1 MSVSALERV
10 LRAGRVRLIYLVPN
24 FQNPRGTTLDDAS
37 ATWREG
43 AMRAIRVEFTGGPEV
58 LRLIELPTPAPGKGQ
73 ALVRVEAAGVNFI
86 EIYQRTG
93 LYKLPLPFT
102 PGQEG
107 AGVVEAVGEGV
118 TEVRAGERV
127 AWAGAIGSYAT
138 HQLLP
143 AARLVPVPRGLDSRT
158 AAAAILQGMTAHYL
172 VTDTFPLRPGHM
184 CLIHAAAG
192 GVGQLFCQLASR
204 AGAHVIGT
212 AGSSEKVRLAK
223 ETGAHDAI
231 DYRKQ
236 DFEAEVKRITGGAG
250 VHVVYDSVGKDTWE
264 KSLRCLRPRG
274 MLVLFGQS
282 SGAVPPFDPQLLAAG
297 GSLFLTR
304 PTLGS
309 YVLTRDELL
318 NRAGAVFGAVERGD
332 LKVKI
337 EQVLPLAEA
346 AKAHELLASRKTTGK
361 LLLVP

>member
-1 MSVSALERV
+1 
-10 LRAGRVRLIYLVPN
+10 
-24 FQNPRGTTLDDAS
+24 
-37 ATWREG
+37 
-43 AMRAIRVEFTGGPEV
+43 MRAIRIESVGGPEV
-58 LRLIELPTPAPGKGQ
+58 MKLVEMPTPAPGSGQ

-86 EIYQRTG
+86 DIYQCSG

-107 AGVVEAVGEGV
+107 AGVVEAVADGV
-118 TEVRAGERV
+118 REVRVGDRV
-127 AWAGAIGSYAT
+127 AWAGPLGSYAT
-138 HQLLP
+138 HLLAA
-143 AARLVPVPRGLDSRT
+143 AARLVPIPRGVDSRS
-158 AAAAILQGMTAHYL
+158 AAAAMLQGMTAHYL

-212 AGSSEKVRLAK
+212 AGGPEKARVAK
-223 ETGAHDAI
+223 QAGAHETI
-231 DYRKQ
+231 DYRTQ

-282 SGAVPPFDPQLLAAG
+282 SGSVPPFDPQLLATG

-304 PTLGS
+304 PTLAS

-318 NRAGAVFGAVERGD
+318 NRAGAVLGAVERGD
-332 LKVKI
+332 LKLSI
-337 EQVLPLAEA
+337 AETLPLANA
-346 AKAHELLASRKTTGK
+346 AKAHELLASRKTSGK
-361 LLLVP
+361 LLLLP

>member
-1 MSVSALERV
+1 MS
-10 LRAGRVRLIYLVPN
+10 
-24 FQNPRGTTLDDAS
+24 LDDPLRK
-37 ATWREG
+37 WREG
-43 AMRAIRVEFTGGPEV
+43 RMRAIRVESVGGPEV
-58 LRLIELPTPAPGKGQ
+58 MKLVEMPTPAPGSGQ

-86 EIYQRTG
+86 DIYQRSG
-93 LYKLPLPFT
+93 VYKLPLPFT

-107 AGVVEAVGEGV
+107 AGVVEAVADGV
-118 TEVRAGERV
+118 REVRVGDRV
-127 AWAGAIGSYAT
+127 AWAGPLGSYAT
-138 HQLLP
+138 HVL
-143 AARLVPVPRGLDSRT
+143 AAAAKLVPIPRGLDARS
-158 AAAAILQGMTAHYL
+158 AAAAMLQGMTAHYL
-172 VTDTFPLRPGHM
+172 VTDTFPVRPGHM

-212 AGSSEKVRLAK
+212 AGGPEKTRLAK
-223 ETGAHDAI
+223 QAGAHETI
-231 DYRKQ
+231 DYRAQ

-282 SGAVPPFDPQLLAAG
+282 SGSVPSFDPQLLATG

-304 PTLGS
+304 PTLAS

-318 NRAGAVFGAVERGD
+318 NRAGAVLGAVERGD
-332 LKVKI
+332 LKLSI
-337 EQVLPLAEA
+337 EETLPLANA

-361 LLLVP
+361 LLLLP

>member
-1 MSVSALERV
+1 
-10 LRAGRVRLIYLVPN
+10 
-24 FQNPRGTTLDDAS
+24 
-37 ATWREG
+37 
-43 AMRAIRVEFTGGPEV
+43 MRAIRIESTGGPEV
-58 LRLIELPTPAPGKGQ
+58 MKLIELPTPAPGKGQ
-73 ALVRVEAAGVNFI
+73 ALVRIEAVGVNFI

-93 LYKLPLPFT
+93 LYKVPLPFT

-107 AGVVEAVGEGV
+107 AGVVEALGEGV
-118 TEVRAGERV
+118 TEVRAGDRV
-127 AWAGAIGSYAT
+127 AWAGVIGSYAT
-138 HQLLP
+138 HQLIA
-143 AARLVPVPRGLDSRT
+143 AARLIPVPRGLDARS

-172 VTDTFPLRPGHM
+172 ITDTFPLRPGHM

-192 GVGQLFCQLASR
+192 GVGLLFCQLASR
-204 AGAHVIGT
+204 AGAH
-212 AGSSEKVRLAK
+212 
-223 ETGAHDAI
+223 DAI
-231 DYRKQ
+231 DYRTQ
-236 DFEAEVKRITGGAG
+236 DFESEVKRITGGAG

-282 SGAVPPFDPQLLAAG
+282 SGPVPPFDPQLLATG
-297 GSLFLTR
+297 GSLYYTR

-318 NRAGAVFGAVERGD
+318 NRAAAVLGAVERGD

-337 EQVLPLAEA
+337 EQVLPLADA

>member
-1 MSVSALERV
+1 
-10 LRAGRVRLIYLVPN
+10 
-24 FQNPRGTTLDDAS
+24 
-37 ATWREG
+37 
-43 AMRAIRVEFTGGPEV
+43 MRAIRIEAPGGTDVMKLAEM
-58 LRLIELPTPAPGKGQ
+58 PTPAPGSGQ
-73 ALVRVEAAGVNFI
+73 ALVRIEAAGVNFI
-86 EIYQRTG
+86 DIYQRSG
-93 LYKLPLPFT
+93 LYKIPLPFT
-102 PGQEG
+102 LGQEG

-118 TEVRAGERV
+118 QDLRVGDRV
-127 AWAGAIGSYAT
+127 AWAGPLGSYAT
-138 HQLLP
+138 HQLIP
-143 AARLVPVPRGLDSRT
+143 AARLVPVPRGLDAKS
-158 AAAAILQGMTAHYL
+158 AAAAMLQGMTAHYL

-212 AGSSEKVRLAK
+212 AGGPEKVRLAK
-223 ETGAHDAI
+223 QAGAHEVI
-231 DYRKQ
+231 DYRSQ

-282 SGAVPPFDPQLLAAG
+282 SGSVPPFDPQLLSSG

-304 PTLGS
+304 PSLAA
-309 YVLTRDELL
+309 YVPTRDELL
-318 NRAGAVFGAVERGD
+318 NRAAAVLGAIERGD
-332 LKVKI
+332 LKLSI
-337 EQVLPLAEA
+337 EETLPLAHA
-346 AKAHELLASRKTTGK
+346 AKAHELLASRKTSGK

>member
-1 MSVSALERV
+1 
-10 LRAGRVRLIYLVPN
+10 
-24 FQNPRGTTLDDAS
+24 
-37 ATWREG
+37 
-43 AMRAIRVEFTGGPEV
+43 MRAIRIESLGGPEV
-58 LRLIELPTPAPGKGQ
+58 MKLVEMPTPAPGRGQ

-86 EIYQRTG
+86 DIYQRSG
-93 LYKLPLPFT
+93 VYKIPLPFT

-107 AGVVEAVGEGV
+107 AGVIEAVGDGV
-118 TEVRAGERV
+118 RELRAGDRV
-127 AWAGAIGSYAT
+127 AWAGPLGSYAT
-138 HQLLP
+138 HLVAP
-143 AARLVPVPRGLDSRT
+143 AARLVPIPRGVDSRS
-158 AAAAILQGMTAHYL
+158 AAAAMLQGMTAHYL

-212 AGSSEKVRLAK
+212 AGGPEKTRLAK
-223 ETGAHDAI
+223 QAGAHETI
-231 DYRKQ
+231 DYRTQ

-282 SGAVPPFDPQLLAAG
+282 SGTVPPFDLQLLATG
-297 GSLFLTR
+297 GSLFLTL

-309 YVLTRDELL
+309 YVLTRDDLL
-318 NRAGAVFGAVERGD
+318 NRAGAVLGAVERGD
-332 LKVKI
+332 LKLSI
-337 EQVLPLAEA
+337 EETLPLANA
-346 AKAHELLASRKTTGK
+346 AKAHELLASRKTSGK
-361 LLLVP
+361 LLLLP

>member
-1 MSVSALERV
+1 
-10 LRAGRVRLIYLVPN
+10 
-24 FQNPRGTTLDDAS
+24 
-37 ATWREG
+37 
-43 AMRAIRVEFTGGPEV
+43 MRAIRIESVGGPEV
-58 LRLIELPTPAPGKGQ
+58 MKLVEMPTPAPGSGQ

-86 EIYQRTG
+86 DIYQRSG
-93 LYKLPLPFT
+93 VYKLPLPFT

-107 AGVVEAVGEGV
+107 AGVVEAVADGV
-118 TEVRAGERV
+118 REVRVGDRV
-127 AWAGAIGSYAT
+127 AWAGALGSYAT
-138 HQLLP
+138 HVL
-143 AARLVPVPRGLDSRT
+143 AAASRLVPTPRGVDSRS
-158 AAAAILQGMTAHYL
+158 AAAAMLQGMTAHYL

-212 AGSSEKVRLAK
+212 AGAAEKTRLAK
-223 ETGAHDAI
+223 QAGAHETI
-231 DYRKQ
+231 DYRTQ

-282 SGAVPPFDPQLLAAG
+282 SGSVPPFDPQLLATG

-304 PTLGS
+304 PTLAS

-318 NRAGAVFGAVERGD
+318 NRAGAVLGAVERGD
-332 LKVKI
+332 LKLSI
-337 EQVLPLAEA
+337 EETLPLANA
-346 AKAHELLASRKTTGK
+346 AKAHELLTSRKTSGK
-361 LLLVP
+361 LLLLP

>member
-1 MSVSALERV
+1 
-10 LRAGRVRLIYLVPN
+10 
-24 FQNPRGTTLDDAS
+24 
-37 ATWREG
+37 
-43 AMRAIRVEFTGGPEV
+43 MRAIRIEAVGGPEV
-58 LRLIELPTPAPGKGQ
+58 MKLVEMPTPAPGSGQ

-86 EIYQRTG
+86 DIYQRSG
-93 LYKLPLPFT
+93 IYKLPLPFT

-107 AGVVEAVGEGV
+107 AGVVEAVGDGV
-118 TEVRAGERV
+118 REVRAGDRV
-127 AWAGAIGSYAT
+127 AWAGPIGSYAT
-138 HQLLP
+138 HVLIA
-143 AARLVPVPRGLDSRT
+143 AARLVPLPRGLDSRS
-158 AAAAILQGMTAHYL
+158 AAAVMLQGMTAHYL

-212 AGSSEKVRLAK
+212 AGGPEKTRLAK
-223 ETGAHDAI
+223 QAGAHETI
-231 DYRKQ
+231 DYRTQ
-236 DFEAEVKRITGGAG
+236 DFEAEVKRITSGAG

-282 SGAVPPFDPQLLAAG
+282 SGNVPPFDPQLLSAG

-318 NRAGAVFGAVERGD
+318 NRAGAVLGAVERGD
-332 LKVKI
+332 LKLSI
-337 EQVLPLAEA
+337 EETLPLANA
-346 AKAHELLASRKTTGK
+346 AKAHELLASRKTSGK
-361 LLLVP
+361 LLLLP